1 MALKNAKERLEQLK
15 IDEETNN
22 ENINEIR
29 SQLDISLKSK
39 EDMYNK
45 FD

>member
-39 EDMYNK
+39 EDMYNE

>member
-1 MALKNAKERLEQLK
+1 MALKNAKERLEQLR

-22 ENINEIR
+22 ENRNEIR